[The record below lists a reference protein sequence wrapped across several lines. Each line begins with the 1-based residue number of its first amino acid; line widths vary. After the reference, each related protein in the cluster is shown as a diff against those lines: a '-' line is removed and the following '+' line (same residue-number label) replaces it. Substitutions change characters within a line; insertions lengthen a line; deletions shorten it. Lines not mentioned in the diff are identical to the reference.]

1 MVPEAAGAMRQ
12 GDVTKALEGVAWPL
26 TWGQEG
32 ASKNPRNLCNQ
43 AHQAALMAPS
53 SSAGAALTSDPHHR
67 PRGSVRCPLIAALTP
82 SQSIFRPAAGSLLKS
97 RGGSCQLPAQILPV
111 VSHQT

>member
-43 AHQAALMAPS
+43 ARQAALMAVGTDANTSYKSPG
-53 SSAGAALTSDPHHR
+53 GALGFFLSRQLRWFCPHR
-67 PRGSVRCPLIAALTP
+67 TWPR
-82 SQSIFRPAAGSLLKS
+82 
-97 RGGSCQLPAQILPV
+97 
-111 VSHQT
+111 